1 MKVSD
6 KKQMDKLSNQA
17 SVFMKIEKG
26 ETKIR
31 VVGDIHAVKEHDI
44 KVDGK
49 FKAIACPTENARMAI
64 SNGVSQDLDVPPCPL
79 CELGYPVKTSYLA
92 KVVERETE
100 KDGKF
105 YGGEAYVLKKGPQL
119 LGEIQNLF
127 DDENWG
133 KGGDFDI
140 KITATGDKLD
150 RRYSIL
156 AIPAGKSAPLSK
168 KEEISLAN
176 LDKNANLD
184 EMTTPRPYAEIVKII
199 GEGFPDYETSKANNE
214 F

>member
-1 MKVSD
+1 MKVQD
-6 KKQMDKLSNQA
+6 KKQMEKLSNNA

-26 ETKIR
+26 DTRIR
-31 VVGDIHAVKEHDI
+31 VIGDIHAVKEHDL
-44 KVDGK
+44 KVGGK
-49 FKAIACPTENARMAI
+49 FKAIACPCENARMAI
-64 SNGVSQDLDVPPCPL
+64 ANGVSQDTDVPPCPL

-105 YGGEAYVLKKGPQL
+105 YGGEAYVLKKGASL

-133 KGGDFDI
+133 KAGNYDI
-140 KITATGDKLD
+140 KITATGDKLE
-150 RRYSIL
+150 RRYSIM
-156 AIPAGKSAPLSK
+156 AIPADKCQPLSK

-176 LDKNANLD
+176 LDNNADLD
-184 EMTTPRPYAEIVKII
+184 EMTTPRPYSEIKEII
-199 GEGFPDYETSKANNE
+199 GDLPDYETYKANE
-214 F
+214 AF